1 MIILCDT
8 SSVVML
14 LRIVP
19 NMFQDARYGCVTI
32 KEVRDEMIGTQKFK
46 SRYPWRTDYKDKLV
60 PLAASRMETVEV
72 SQYYSVID
80 ELIKAGTLNRKSGRL
95 FDLSYTDKRI
105 LAGALAHGYKISSGD
120 QDLILFA
127 KQEFRS
133 TFKGDITP
141 LEIINLWLNRGLIS
155 WDDVK
160 HEYLS
165 EWDRLEEPAQ
175 PKKAIGKFQKLTGKR
190 YPGS

>member
-19 NMFQDARYGCVTI
+19 DMFQDARYGCITI
-32 KEVRDEMIGTQKFK
+32 KEVCDELIGTQKFK
-46 SRYPWRTDYKDKLV
+46 SRYPWRTAYKDKIV
-60 PLAASRMETVEV
+60 PLTTSRLMTEEL
-72 SQYYSVID
+72 SQYFSAID
-80 ELIKAGTLNRKSGRL
+80 MLIKAGTLNRKSGRL

-141 LEIINLWLNRGLIS
+141 LEIINIWMKKDLIS

-175 PKKAIGKFQKLTGKR
+175 PKKAIGKFQKLTGKS